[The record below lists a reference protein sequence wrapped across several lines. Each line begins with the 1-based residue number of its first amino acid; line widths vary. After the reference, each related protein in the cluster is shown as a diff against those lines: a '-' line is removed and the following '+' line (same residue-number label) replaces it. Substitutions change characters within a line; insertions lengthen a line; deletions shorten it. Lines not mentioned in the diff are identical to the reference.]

1 MWSKYDLRLVK
12 FGSKVREQ
20 NSSEAGFTMPLALG
34 MGLVMIIVAASTI
47 GRSQSDRTTTS
58 FQRETNRALGVSEA
72 GIIRVQL
79 FLDRSKLLANQNLDK
94 WVDTLNTLPSPQ
106 ANCSLLDLATV
117 KQQAEIFKNH
127 QWINL
132 DDRDLNKGRYR
143 IIDYQYRSGIG
154 KLTVAGELDAYNTT
168 KNSSNS
174 TLTVEMPIGSEDAQ
188 ISPPALWAQT
198 IKLSPTQQ
206 INGQIR
212 AVTCPQPTAS
222 DPDGI
227 IGIDRTN
234 IAEIDRQPTG
244 QIIADPFT
252 AIPKPKLAPNNV
264 TVLPAITSS
273 IQLPR
278 SNSSDVPD
286 ANQEYHYLVDLDNLS
301 SGYSIKLKDNDLI
314 QINLAANQKINLYL
328 KGHIDFSGSQTINV
342 NPTNPNLRI
351 YGSDRTLK
359 LSVKDNA
366 SITAFIHAPFAEAQ
380 SISSSSSGPN
390 SAITGAVWVK
400 SWDSANNL
408 SKIPII
414 QAGNW
419 SNLGIN
425 KVEQPPQ
432 LSPIRSWQR
441 VESNN

>member
-1 MWSKYDLRLVK
+1 MRSKYYLRLAK
-12 FGSKVREQ
+12 FGSKLRQ
-20 NSSEAGFTMPLALG
+20 KNSSQLGFTMPLALG
-34 MGLVMIIVAASTI
+34 MGLVMMIVAASTI
-47 GRSQSDRTTTS
+47 GRSQSDRATTS

-79 FLDRSKLLANQNLDK
+79 FLDRSKLLANKNLDK
-94 WVDTLNTLPSPQ
+94 WVDTLNTLSSEQ
-106 ANCSLLDLATV
+106 ANCGLLDLAVV
-117 KQQAEIFKNH
+117 KQQAEIFKNYE
-127 QWINL
+127 WINL
-132 DDRDLNKGRYR
+132 DNRDLNKGRYR
-143 IIDYQYRSGIG
+143 MINYQYRSGIG
-154 KLTVAGELDAYNTT
+154 KLTVAGEIDAYNST

-174 TLTVEMPIGSEDAQ
+174 TLTVEIPIGSEDAQ

-198 IKLSPTQQ
+198 FKLTPNQQ
-206 INGQIR
+206 INGQVR
-212 AVTCPQPTAS
+212 ALACPQMTAT

-227 IGIDRTN
+227 IGIDRIN
-234 IAEIDRQPTG
+234 ITEIDRQPTG
-244 QIIADPFT
+244 KIIADPFT
-252 AIPKPKLAPNNV
+252 AIPKPRLAPNNA

-286 ANQEYHYLVDLDNLS
+286 VNNEYHYLVDLDSPS

-314 QINLAANQKINLYL
+314 QINLTANQKINLYL
-328 KGHIDFSGSQTINV
+328 KGNIDLSGSQTINV

-366 SITAFIHAPFAEAQ
+366 SITAFIHAPFADAQ
-380 SISSSSSGPN
+380 SSSSSSSRPN
-390 SAITGAVWVK
+390 SAIAGAVWVK
-400 SWDSANNL
+400 SWDSATNL

-419 SNLGIN
+419 SNFGIN
-425 KVEQPPQ
+425 KVEQPSQ
-432 LSPIRSWQR
+432 LTPIRSWHR
-441 VESNN
+441 VESKN